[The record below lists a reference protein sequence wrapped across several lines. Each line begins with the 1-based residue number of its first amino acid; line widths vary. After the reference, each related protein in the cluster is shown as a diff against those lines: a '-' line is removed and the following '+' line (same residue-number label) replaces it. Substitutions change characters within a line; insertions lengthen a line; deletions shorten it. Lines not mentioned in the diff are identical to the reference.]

1 MTSTIAAAT
10 KVSRKMFRELHGV
23 VVTSGLMDKT
33 VKVRVGGQKFNRF
46 LQKHFDD
53 PKQYLVHDPN
63 NSLRTGDVVAI
74 MPGFITSK
82 SKRHVVKHIIAP
94 SDTPIEERLPIP
106 SLDELWDAK
115 EAQKAAKEERKVLR
129 EKIEA
134 AEKAIELAQRT
145 ARHAEREIAV
155 REKIISLQNVD

>member
-1 MTSTIAAAT
+1 
-10 KVSRKMFRELHGV
+10 
-23 VVTSGLMDKT
+23 
-33 VKVRVGGQKFNRF
+33 
-46 LQKHFDD
+46 
-53 PKQYLVHDPN
+53 
-63 NSLRTGDVVAI
+63 

>member
-1 MTSTIAAAT
+1 MASTIAAAT

-23 VVTSGLMDKT
+23 VVTSGLIDKT
-33 VKVRVGGQKFNRF
+33 VKVRVGGQKFNKF

-63 NSLRTGDVVAI
+63 NSLRAGDVVAI

-94 SDTPIEERLPIP
+94 AGTPIEERPPIP

-115 EAQKAAKEERKVLR
+115 DAAKAAKKERKVLR
-129 EKIEA
+129 EKMQA
-134 AEKAIELAQRT
+134 AEEAIELAERM
-145 ARHAEREIAV
+145 ARHAVREIAM
-155 REKIISLQNVD
+155 REKIISLQKVD